1 MYPVCTPAG
10 TNMSPYDVHLQQVNS
25 VPVAVVRRHARP
37 TDLARL
43 IPEGCGLVWGFLRA
57 HQLKGGRN
65 IAIYWDGSIRLEVG
79 VECDQEF
86 PGGGE
91 IVTSATPSGPTASVV
106 HFGPYQQLGAAHAA
120 IQHWCV
126 VHSRRLAGPS
136 WEVYGHW
143 QSDWEGA
150 PSLIRTDVFYQ
161 LVPSSIA
168 AG

>member
-1 MYPVCTPAG
+1 
-10 TNMSPYDVHLQQVNS
+10 MSSYDAHLRQLS
-25 VPVAVVRRHARP
+25 AVPVAVVRRRARR

-43 IPEGCGLVWGFLRA
+43 VPEGCGLVWEFLHS

-65 IAIYWDGSIRLEVG
+65 VAIYWDGSIRLEVG
-79 VECDQEF
+79 VECDQEL

-91 IVTSATPSGPTASVV
+91 VFTSATPAGPTASVV

-126 VHSRRLAGPS
+126 AHRHRPAGPS

-143 QSDWEGA
+143 QREWDNA
-150 PSLIRTDVFYQ
+150 PSLIRTEIFYQ
-161 LVPSSIA
+161 LVPA
-168 AG
+168 